1 MFYRILLATLLIL
14 PLGGCAVYGYDHDR
28 GYRNHAY
35 YKGYRHD
42 YSPPVYVTSRYYYDD
57 RRRQYQAPP
66 HYVPAP
72 QPRQRYGYAP
82 HYRDDYK
89 RHEQPRHDRQRD
101 ARRQEQRGVKVLRGW
116 DTGRSTPQR
125 YSNGRSYSEQRRSN
139 ERRW

>member
-1 MFYRILLATLLIL
+1 M
-14 PLGGCAVYGYDHDR
+14 
-28 GYRNHAY
+28 
-35 YKGYRHD
+35 
-42 YSPPVYVTSRYYYDD
+42 
-57 RRRQYQAPP
+57 
-66 HYVPAP
+66 PAP

-89 RHEQPRHDRQRD
+89 RHEQPRHDKPRD

>member
-66 HYVPAP
+66 RYVPAP
-72 QPRQRYGYAP
+72 QPRAEGCPASTESQDTMEA
-82 HYRDDYK
+82 
-89 RHEQPRHDRQRD
+89 
-101 ARRQEQRGVKVLRGW
+101 LRGTKANGARPTPREAV
-116 DTGRSTPQR
+116 TGLGCPGAESTKT
-125 YSNGRSYSEQRRSN
+125 
-139 ERRW
+139 W